1 MAEFDSAIP
10 PGGQG
15 QVTASIDSTRF
26 KNKIS
31 KSVTLFT
38 NDPANERIILRM
50 SAEIMVP
57 VDVRPNDRIVVRGKP
72 GELKAQELWLVS
84 STGETFDITKV
95 EKRRDDLSISFEPA
109 PELAVTPS
117 DDVAKKNEAKG
128 KSDKGVAASG
138 HSSYK
143 MTVKIAPNARP
154 GTMADRIR
162 LTTTHEKMTTID
174 ISVSGKLEGNITV
187 RPERLFFLSANGTS
201 TQRQELRLT
210 KRPEGGL
217 EIKRITSTDSTFETK
232 LVPVSEGKE
241 YLIEVVRIEAAVGTP
256 ASARLMIETN
266 DPMQPV
272 IEVAITAR

>member
-1 MAEFDSAIP
+1 VAEFDSAIP

-72 GELKAQELWLVS
+72 GELKAQEIWLVS
-84 STGETFDITKV
+84 STGQVFDITKV
-95 EKRRDDLSISFEPA
+95 QKRRDDLSISFEPA

-117 DDVAKKNEAKG
+117 GDAPKGTITKEA
-128 KSDKGVAASG
+128 VASG

-162 LTTTHEKMTTID
+162 LTTTHDKMANID
-174 ISVSGKLEGNITV
+174 ISVSGKLEGNVTV

-217 EIKRITSTDSTFETK
+217 EIKRITSTDSTFETQ
-232 LVPVSEGKE
+232 LVPVAEGKE
-241 YLIEVVRIEAAVGTP
+241 YLVEVVRTEAAIGTP

-266 DPMQPV
+266 DPLQPV